1 MCLYG
6 IAMEELKYLLKI
18 HYLGVIGD
26 VALDFALCILTP
38 SGSKELKYLLELYE
52 ESQIRAVALD

>member
-1 MCLYG
+1 
-6 IAMEELKYLLKI
+6 MEELKYLLNI

-38 SGSKELKYLLELYE
+38 SVSMELKY
-52 ESQIRAVALD
+52 RVV